1 MDKTIHHTIQLQAQ
15 GERMKNCFFNF
26 SLSFRSAFDF
36 LHIPFFVCSCQEES
50 ILSSMMYYFYCIE
63 NNKEAGKN
71 EAHRAVEQMSP

>member
-1 MDKTIHHTIQLQAQ
+1 MDGKL
-15 GERMKNCFFNF
+15 FNF

-36 LHIPFFVCSCQEES
+36 LHFFFFVCSCQEES